1 MAKKRK
7 SGAGTL
13 RQRSDGR
20 WEGRIVIDYD
30 DAGKP
35 RTKSVFAKSKTE
47 CAVKLKALKAECETM
62 SGKLPQRAKPEMPF
76 GDWLKL
82 WYEAFSKPA
91 LRPTTQD
98 GYENRIYQHIIPGI
112 GKIPLNKLTQ
122 NDLQLFYAELKASGR
137 VSHVDLYGEGLS
149 DRMVR
154 SCHATCRSALERAK
168 REGLSHTNPAVGCK
182 LPPKKAK
189 EMQVLT
195 EDEMRH
201 FLLQAREEGC
211 YEMVML
217 ELATGLR
224 RGEFCALQW
233 DDLNLATGE
242 LHICRQVYRIKGE
255 LQVSEPKTKSSIRTV
270 ILPPSVLELL
280 KVYRQTVQESRWI
293 FPSPVKPDSPWDPTA
308 MRKKFQRVMK
318 HAGCKVVRFHDL
330 RHTFATTALSHG
342 MDVKTLSAY
351 IGHVSAATTLDIYSH
366 VTDAMQLQAATKIEA
381 GIGTGEAYEP
391 RETPLAKVE
400 NLTAQEMKRPKFEPY
415 KGKIRRSGT
424 GGIYELNDHLFEGR
438 YSPTNAQGKREVH
451 TVYAHTREE
460 CETKLAEMIERVRE
474 KIKKGTSNFA
484 SQ

>member
-1 MAKKRK
+1 MTKKRK
-7 SGAGTL
+7 NGEGTL
-13 RQRSDGR
+13 RLRTDGR
-20 WEGRIVIDYD
+20 WEGRIVIGYD

-35 RTKSVFAKSKTE
+35 KTKSVLAKSKTE
-47 CAVKLKALKAECETM
+47 CAEKLKKLREECEKL
-62 SGKLPQRAKPEMPF
+62 SGKLPQRAKSDMLF
-76 GDWLKL
+76 GDWLRL
-82 WYEAFSKPA
+82 WYETYSKPA
-91 LRPTTQD
+91 LRLTTQN
-98 GYENRIYQHIIPGI
+98 GYENRIYHHIIPGL

-122 NDLQLFYAELKASGR
+122 NDLQLFYAELKTSGR
-137 VSHVDLYGEGLS
+137 VIRTDLYGVGLS

-154 SCHATCRSALERAK
+154 SCHATCRTALEKAK
-168 REGLSHTNPAVGCK
+168 QEGLIHTNPAVGCK

-195 EDEMRH
+195 EDEMRC

-211 YEMVML
+211 YEMVAL

-233 DDLNLATGE
+233 DDLNLETGE
-242 LHICRQVYRIKGE
+242 LHISRQVYRVRGE
-255 LQVSEPKTKSSIRTV
+255 LLVTEPKTKSSIRTV
-270 ILPPSVLELL
+270 ILPPSVLELM
-280 KVYRQTVQESRWI
+280 KAYRQTAPDSRWI
-293 FPSPVKPDSPWDPTA
+293 FPSPFNPVRPRDPGAVRDKFHRA
-308 MRKKFQRVMK
+308 ME
-318 HAGCKVVRFHDL
+318 HAGVKTVRFHDL
-330 RHTFATTALSHG
+330 RHTFATTALAHG
-342 MDVKTLSAY
+342 MDIKTLSAY

-391 RETPLAKVE
+391 RETPLQQVE
-400 NLTAQEMKRPKFEPY
+400 NLTPEEMRRPKFEPY

-460 CETKLAEMIERVRE
+460 CEEKLAVMIEQVRE
-474 KIKKGTSNFA
+474 EIKKAKKSN
-484 SQ
+484 